1 LNPASAFVS
10 QLQLVNFYVEPGPG
24 THTEVNVVVNVVVDN
39 VVVDEFVDDA
49 DVVTVVGLLV
59 VLSCAVVK
67 ADTGCYLQLQPTPN
81 TIQGEEGPSTGE
93 QRKY

>member
-1 LNPASAFVS
+1 
-10 QLQLVNFYVEPGPG
+10 
-24 THTEVNVVVNVVVDN
+24 VNVVVNVVVDGL
-39 VVVDEFVDDA
+39 VEEFVDDA

-67 ADTGCYLQLQPTPN
+67 ADTGWYLQLQPTPN

-93 QRKY
+93 QRKH